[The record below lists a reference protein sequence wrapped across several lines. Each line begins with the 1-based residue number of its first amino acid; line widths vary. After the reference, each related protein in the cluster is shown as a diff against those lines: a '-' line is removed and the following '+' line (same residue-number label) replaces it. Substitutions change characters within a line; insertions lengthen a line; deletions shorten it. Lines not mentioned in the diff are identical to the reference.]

1 MRWPFGTK
9 TDDVQPPAIEPDW
22 SEPVARQSP
31 GMRAVFE
38 RLREEDRYRVLD
50 LGPAVGA
57 NFEIF
62 AGFAHHIRIV
72 DLLGEGSPA
81 HELAELEDEQLERA
95 VRRLLPEHW
104 GQYDLVFAWDLLN
117 HLGEAQARA
126 FVERLATMC
135 SEGASVFLMVVTAEA
150 MAERPLQ
157 YRILDQGTLEYRAL
171 SPHSVRSPGWPPST
185 IERMFRGCRIER
197 SFVLRHGVQEYVAI
211 KE

>member
-1 MRWPFGTK
+1 MRWRFGTK
-9 TDDVQPPAIEPDW
+9 ADVAQAPATKPDW

-31 GMRAVFE
+31 GMQAVFE

-50 LGPAVGA
+50 LGPAAGT
-57 NFEIF
+57 NFEVF

-72 DLLGEGSPA
+72 DLLGERSPA

-95 VRRLLPEHW
+95 VRGLLLEDW
-104 GQYDLVFAWDLLN
+104 GQYDLVFVWDLLN
-117 HLGEAQARA
+117 YLGEAQARA
-126 FVERLATMC
+126 IAERLATMC
-135 SEGASVFLMVVTAEA
+135 SEDASVFLMVVTAES

-157 YRILDQGTLEYRAL
+157 YKILDHRTLEYQAM
-171 SPHSVRSPGWPPST
+171 SPHSIPSPGWPPST